1 MGKGGSMK
9 ILITGTSRGIGKATA
24 EYFLEK
30 GHEVHGIDIL
40 DPSVSHE
47 KYFHHKADVSKKETF
62 PALDGIEIIVNNAGV
77 QNGNDIEV
85 NLKGTISV
93 SEFYVSPCIKAVVNV
108 ASTSAHTG
116 AEFGEYA
123 ASKGGILAYTKHLAS
138 RLAPLGATCN
148 SISPGGVCT
157 EMNAPVM
164 NDSKLWN
171 QIMDLTPMKKWA
183 QSEEIAKW
191 IYFLSVENKSATGID
206 VIVDNGENTCGA
218 KFIWPE

>member
-1 MGKGGSMK
+1 MK
-9 ILITGTSRGIGKATA
+9 ILITGTAKGIGRATA

-30 GHEVHGIDIL
+30 GHEVTGL
-40 DPSVSHE
+40 DVLESTIEH
-47 KYFHHKADVSKKETF
+47 KYYTHHIADVSREETF
-62 PALDGIEIIVNNAGV
+62 PQLEGIEVIVNNAGV
-77 QNGNDIEV
+77 QNCRDIEI
-85 NLKGTISV
+85 NLKGTIKISG
-93 SEFYVSPCIKAVVNV
+93 FYISKDTKAVVNV

-123 ASKGGILAYTKHLAS
+123 ASKGGILAYTKNLAS
-138 RLAPLGATCN
+138 RLAPQGATAN
-148 SISPGGVCT
+148 SISPGGVKT

-164 NDSKLWN
+164 EDEKLWN

-183 QSEEIAKW
+183 EPEEIARW
-191 IYFLSVENKSATGID
+191 IYFLAVENKSATGID

>member
-1 MGKGGSMK
+1 MK
-9 ILITGTSRGIGKATA
+9 ILITGTAKGIGRATA

-30 GHEVHGIDIL
+30 GHEVAGLDVLESAIDHRNY
-40 DPSVSHE
+40 SH
-47 KYFHHKADVSKKETF
+47 YIADVSREETF
-62 PALDGIEIIVNNAGV
+62 PKLEGMEVIVNNAGV
-77 QNGNDIEV
+77 QNCNDIEI
-85 NLKGTISV
+85 NLKGTIKV
-93 SEFYVSPCIKAVVNV
+93 SEFYIGKSTKTVVNV

-123 ASKGGILAYTKHLAS
+123 ASKGGILAYTKNLAS
-138 RLAPLGATCN
+138 RLAPQGATAN
-148 SISPGGVCT
+148 SVSPGGVCT

-164 NDSKLWN
+164 EDKKLWN

-183 QSEEIAKW
+183 EPEEIARW
-191 IYFLSVENKSATGID
+191 IYFLAVENKSATGID